1 MKVDNVNHPQHYKQG
16 DVECIDAIESCWGE
30 GFKFYLQGN
39 AMKYLWRYT
48 HKGKAQE
55 DLDKSIWYINK
66 LKTVLEINE

>member
-1 MKVDNVNHPQHYKQG
+1 MKVDNVNHPPHYKQG
-16 DVECIDAIESCWGE
+16 DVECIDAIASCLGE

-39 AMKYLWRYT
+39 AMKYLWRYQ

-66 LKTVLEINE
+66 LKSIVNE